1 MIPQKALEYI
11 KQKKLKPAFSYKDV
25 WNEEHITSFT
35 VAKVMQIDILKD
47 MKDAVEKAIANGET
61 LSQFKKNLLPTLYQ
75 KGWSGKQIIKD
86 DKTGE
91 DVEVY
96 IDAPHRLKTI
106 YETNLRSAYMKGRFD
121 RSYESDAH
129 PYLMYRVGPSKV
141 HRPEHLAFDGL
152 ILDKNDKFWLSHNP
166 PNGWGC
172 KCYTVAVSKER
183 KERYEKEGIPGD
195 CPLEASNPESMPLTI
210 KIKAKTVSPKISYK
224 TYINKRNGTISKAP
238 SGVDPSFNFNIGN
251 YSRDLV
257 LFDDF
262 MRKGKKDFPKRFEN
276 IAETI
281 LRNEIKKEQFESFIE
296 KAFANDNNSKNI
308 TAVGFINSIVVNK
321 LKKIIGIDI
330 SENITIGLESYLLNG
345 AKSKRHLLKGEALTK
360 EDAKKYIIKCIL
372 DGDIYLQT
380 DNNNLLYLYQVEENK
395 YLQIAVKPLEK
406 KSSHKSSL
414 TIPLVKNIQ
423 FINENQKRSKFDA
436 NKIKWQKIK

>member
-183 KERYEKEGIPGD
+183 KERYEKEGIP
-195 CPLEASNPESMPLTI
+195 SNSESMPLTI

-262 MRKGKKDFPKRFEN
+262 MRKGKKDFPERFEN